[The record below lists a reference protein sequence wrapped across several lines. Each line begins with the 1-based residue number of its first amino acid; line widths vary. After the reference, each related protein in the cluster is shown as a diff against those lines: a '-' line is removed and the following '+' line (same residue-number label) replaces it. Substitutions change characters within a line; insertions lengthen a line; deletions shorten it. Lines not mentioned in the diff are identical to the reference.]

1 MPQHM
6 CGVQRTAFRSWLSL
20 FAPCGTWDLN
30 SGQQA
35 WCQAPLPA
43 DPSPWPGVCFVVRS
57 RRHLVGI
64 FTGLCQLL
72 FWKTSSCLVSLILQC
87 GTYFEMV
94 PHSGDH
100 SRALC
105 YTFQIRVGMVF
116 VAVPAPAYAVTSA
129 ILLLLLPHV
138 QCVPTSQSLH
148 LLPHL
153 LLMFFL
159 PIFSPSSQLHSG
171 LRKGH
176 FLKEPILRSSSKWLL
191 TLPISSWSFC

>member
-1 MPQHM
+1 M
-6 CGVQRTAFRSWLSL
+6 
-20 FAPCGTWDLN
+20 D
-30 SGQQA
+30 
-35 WCQAPLPA
+35 
-43 DPSPWPGVCFVVRS
+43 
-57 RRHLVGI
+57 I

-72 FWKTSSCLVSLILQC
+72 FWKTSSCLVSLSLQW
-87 GTYFEMV
+87 GTYFEVV
-94 PHSGDH
+94 PHSGDR

-138 QCVPTSQSLH
+138 QCVPMSQSLR
-148 LLPHL
+148 LLSPSTSGVL
-153 LLMFFL
+153 PPNLQ
-159 PIFSPSSQLHSG
+159 PIFTTALNC
-171 LRKGH
+171 KGH